1 MAKSKDSSSAPGEF
15 IGEVVDV
22 ALHSVTRNRFLNYA
36 VSVITSRALPDVRDG
51 LKPVQRRILYAMY
64 RDLKLTPEKK
74 TLKCAKIVGQVLG
87 NYHPH
92 GDSAVYETLVRMAQP
107 WSLRYPLIEGQG
119 NFGSIDGDGAAAYR
133 YTEAKLQKIA
143 VPFLEEITKETVDF
157 RSNFDDSSEEP
168 VVLPSRIPQLLVNGC
183 TGIAVGVAT
192 NIPPHNLREVVDAAI
207 QVIDNPEI
215 TVRELMQTLQGPD
228 FPTGGQLLED
238 RETLTTIYQEGHG
251 RIRCR
256 GEYELEEGKKS
267 EQHII
272 IKSVPYMV
280 NKANLV
286 ESIGEIIMEKK
297 LPQLLD
303 VRDESTDQIRIVL
316 VVRKEADP
324 ETVMAYIYKHTTLLS
339 SFHVNMTCLV
349 PDNSSVGVRP
359 DKVSLLEALK
369 HFNEFRYEVT
379 VRRLGHDLRG
389 LIDRLHILDG
399 FRLIFS
405 DLDKVLEIIRNS
417 NGRADAAEQLM
428 AEFPLDEKQTDAILD
443 LRLYRLGRPDVRS
456 VLTEYEEKM
465 RQKDEIEMI
474 LDSRQKLWSLVKKEL
489 REISKDHGDDR
500 RTKVQ
505 EGGAQMTTYDQQSLI
520 VDEDATVLLSRDGW
534 VRRVASVGDLSKARL
549 RQGDELQFAIRGS
562 TLAPIIFFT
571 NYGKAY
577 TFRVNDMPVSPRGN
591 GEPIQARCAFSDG
604 EKIVACHV
612 LDSRLLGGRITAPA
626 LPTGSVPG
634 GEEGEP
640 SVPEPEIQIVVLTT
654 DGRGFR
660 TSFEGLTETSTK
672 NGRKFAAPAG
682 GETVVDVRL
691 CRPATD
697 LLATATRFGRG
708 ALCRLAEVNFL
719 AGAGKGV
726 TVLKLAEA
734 DRLVGFRAF
743 DPEGPMENALRLI
756 RDEGGREIVVHPK
769 EVKITGRAGKGQ
781 TLLKRGLLNVVVDPL
796 TVLGPPEVPAGPSSG
811 GAGEATVSPEPV
823 MDAPAGGESVAREGY
838 AEGDYGED
846 DFSPA
851 MSYDDDDDDGF
862 KE

>member
-1 MAKSKDSSSAPGEF
+1 MAKKQDSSAPGEF
-15 IGEVVDV
+15 IGEIVDV
-22 ALHSVTRNRFLNYA
+22 HLHTVTRNRFLNYA

-92 GDSAVYETLVRMAQP
+92 GDSSVYETLVRMAQP
-107 WSLRYPLIEGQG
+107 WSLRYPLVYGQG
-119 NFGSIDGDGAAAYR
+119 NFGSIDGDSAAAYR

-168 VVLPSRIPQLLVNGC
+168 TVLPSRIPQLLVNGC

-192 NIPPHNLREVVDAAI
+192 NIPPHNLVEVVDAAI
-207 QVIDNPEI
+207 QVIDNPEV

-238 RETLTTIYQEGHG
+238 REALTTIYQEGHG

-256 GEYELEEGKKS
+256 GEYEVEDGKRA
-267 EQHII
+267 ERQII
-272 IKSVPYMV
+272 ITSIPYMV
-280 NKANLV
+280 NKSNLV
-286 ESIGEIIMEKK
+286 ESIGEIIMERKI
-297 LPQLLD
+297 PQLLD
-303 VRDESTDQIRIVL
+303 VRDESTDQIRVVL

-324 ETVMAYIYKHTTLLS
+324 ETVMAYLYKHTQLLS

-349 PDNSSVGVRP
+349 PDNSSIGVRP
-359 DKVSLLEALK
+359 DRVSLIEALT
-369 HFNEFRYEVT
+369 HFNKFRYEVT
-379 VRRLGHDLRG
+379 VRRLQHDLRA

-399 FRLIFS
+399 FRIVFS
-405 DLDKVLEIIRNS
+405 DLDRALEIIRNS
-417 NGRADAAEQLM
+417 NGRADAGEQLM
-428 AEFPLDEKQTDAILD
+428 AAFPLDEKQTEAILD
-443 LRLYRLGRPDVRS
+443 MRLYRLGRPDIRS

-465 RQKDEIEMI
+465 RAKDDIEML
-474 LDSRQKLWSLVKKEL
+474 LDSPKKLWDLVKSEL
-489 REISKDHGDDR
+489 REISKEHGDAR

-505 EGGAQMTTYDQQSLI
+505 EAGAQLTSYDQQSLI

-549 RQGDELQFAIRGS
+549 RQGDELQFAVRGS

-571 NYGKAY
+571 NYGTAY
-577 TFRVNDMPVSPRGN
+577 TFRINDIPVSPRGN

-612 LDSRLLGGRITAPA
+612 LDPRLLGGSITATSPE
-626 LPTGSVPG
+626 T
-634 GEEGEP
+634 
-640 SVPEPEIQIVVLTT
+640 EPEVQIVAMTS

-660 TSFEGLTETSTK
+660 TSFDGLTEPSTK
-672 NGRKFAAPAG
+672 NGRKFARPAP

-691 CRPATD
+691 CRPGTD
-697 LLATATRFGRG
+697 LLASGTRFGRG
-708 ALCRLAEVNFL
+708 ALCKLEEVNFL
-719 AGAGKGV
+719 SGAGKGV
-726 TVLKLAEA
+726 TVVKLAEA

-743 DPEGPMENALRLI
+743 DPNGPRENALRLI
-756 RDEGGREIVVHPK
+756 RDEGGREILVHPS

-781 TLLKRGLLNVVVDPL
+781 SLLKRGLLNVVIDPV
-796 TVLGPPEVPAGPSSG
+796 TVIGPPEAPMPPGG
-811 GAGEATVSPEPV
+811 GAASGL
-823 MDAPAGGESVAREGY
+823 DN
-838 AEGDYGED
+838 
-846 DFSPA
+846 
-851 MSYDDDDDDGF
+851 DDGADSPLAYDNNDEF

>member
-1 MAKSKDSSSAPGEF
+1 MAKKPDSKTAGEF
-15 IGEVVDV
+15 AGEIVDV
-22 ALHSVTRNRFLNYA
+22 HLHTVTRNRFLNYA

-64 RDLKLTPEKK
+64 RDLKLTPDKK

-92 GDSAVYETLVRMAQP
+92 GDSAVYEALVRMAQD

-168 VVLPSRIPQLLVNGC
+168 VVLPSRIPQLLINGC

-192 NIPPHNLREVVDAAI
+192 NIPPHNLREVVEAA
-207 QVIDNPEI
+207 VMLIDNPEV
-215 TVRELMQTLQGPD
+215 TTAELMQVLQGPD

-238 RETLTTIYQEGHG
+238 RQTLTTIYQEGQG

-256 GEYELEEGKKS
+256 GEYEIEEGKRAERS
-267 EQHII
+267 LII
-272 IKSVPYMV
+272 TSIPYMV
-280 NKANLV
+280 NKGSLV
-286 ESIGEIIMEKK
+286 EAIGEIVAERKVPM
-297 LPQLLD
+297 LLD

-324 ETVMAYIYKHTTLLS
+324 ETIMAYLYKHTPLLS

-359 DKVSLLEALK
+359 DKVSLIEALR
-369 HFNEFRYEVT
+369 HFNQFRYEVT
-379 VRRLGHDLRG
+379 VKRLGHDLRN
-389 LIDRLHILDG
+389 LIERLHILDG
-399 FRLIFS
+399 FRTIFA
-405 DLDKVLEIIRNS
+405 DLDRALEIIRNS

-428 AEFPLDEKQTDAILD
+428 AAFPLDERQTDAILD
-443 LRLYRLGRPDVRS
+443 MRLYRLGRPDVRA

-465 RQKDEIEMI
+465 RAKDEIEML
-474 LDSRQKLWSLVKKEL
+474 LDSPKRLWELVKREL
-489 REISKDHGDDR
+489 QEMATAHGDAR

-505 EGGAQMTTYDQQSLI
+505 VAGEQITTYDQQSLI

-534 VRRVASVGDLSKARL
+534 VRRVSSVGDLSKARL
-549 RQGDELQFAIRGS
+549 RQGDELQFAVCGS

-577 TFRVNDMPVSPRGN
+577 TFRVHDMPVSPRGN

-612 LDSRLLGGRITAPA
+612 LDPRLLNGSITAEPA
-626 LPTGSVPG
+626 G
-634 GEEGEP
+634 EGE
-640 SVPEPEIQIVVLTT
+640 VREPEVQIVVLTT

-660 TSFEGLTETSTK
+660 TSFEGLTEPSTR
-672 NGRKFAAPAG
+672 NGRKYAAPAA

-691 CRPATD
+691 GRPQTD
-697 LLATATRFGRG
+697 LLATGTRFGRG
-708 ALCRLAEVNFL
+708 ALCRLEEVNFL
-719 AGAGKGV
+719 SGAGKGV
-726 TVLKLAEA
+726 TVLKLSEA
-734 DRLVGFRAF
+734 DRLVGFRCF
-743 DPEGPMENALRLI
+743 DPSAPKENSLRLV
-756 RDEGGREIVVHPK
+756 RDEGGREILVHPDT
-769 EVKITGRAGKGQ
+769 VKITGRAGKGQ
-781 TLLKRGLLNVVVDPL
+781 ALLKRGLLNVVVDPL
-796 TVLGPPEVPAGPSSG
+796 TVLGPPEQPAS
-811 GAGEATVSPEPV
+811 EPV
-823 MDAPAGGESVAREGY
+823 LGSAAPPSAEPPGQPETSTAGGSGEVPEQF
-838 AEGDYGED
+838 DYQED
-846 DFSPA
+846 EEMDLPPSF
-851 MSYDDDDDDGF
+851 YDDDN
-862 KE
+862 E

>member
-1 MAKSKDSSSAPGEF
+1 MAKRQEPSSAPGEF
-15 IGEVVDV
+15 AGEVVDV
-22 ALHSVTRNRFLNYA
+22 ALHQVTRNRFLNYA

-92 GDSAVYETLVRMAQP
+92 GDSAVYEALVRMAQD

-133 YTEAKLQKIA
+133 YTEAKLQKVA

-157 RSNFDDSSEEP
+157 RSNFDDSAEEP
-168 VVLPSRIPQLLVNGC
+168 SVLPSRIPQLLVNGC

-192 NIPPHNLREVVDAAI
+192 NIPPHNLREVVDAA
-207 QVIDNPEI
+207 VHLIDQPEA
-215 TVRELMQTLQGPD
+215 TTRELMEILQGPD

-238 RETLTTIYQEGHG
+238 RETLTTIYQEGQG

-256 GEYELEEGKKS
+256 GEYALEEGKKS

-272 IKSVPYMV
+272 ITSIPYMV
-280 NKANLV
+280 NKSSLV
-286 ESIGEIIMEKK
+286 ESIGEIIMERKI
-297 LPQLLD
+297 PQLLD
-303 VRDESTDQIRIVL
+303 VRDESTNDIRIIL

-324 ETVMAYIYKHTTLLS
+324 ETVMAYLYKHTSLLS

-359 DKVSLLEALK
+359 DRISLAEALK
-369 HFNEFRYEVT
+369 HFNDFRYEVT
-379 VRRLGHDLRG
+379 VRRLSHDLRG

-399 FRLIFS
+399 FRLIFA
-405 DLDKVLEIIRNS
+405 DLDRVLEIIRQS

-428 AEFPLDEKQTDAILD
+428 SAFPLDPKQTDAILD
-443 LRLYRLGRPDVRS
+443 LRLYRLGRPDVRA
-456 VLTEYEEKM
+456 VLTEYEEKS

-474 LDSRQKLWSLVKKEL
+474 LDSRQKLWNLVKSEL
-489 REISKDHGDDR
+489 KEISKEHGDER

-505 EGGAQMTTYDQQSLI
+505 EAGAQLTTYDQQSLI

-562 TLAPIIFFT
+562 TLSPIVFFT

-577 TFRVNDMPVSPRGN
+577 TFRVNDMPVSPRGH

-612 LDSRLLGGRITAPA
+612 LDPRLLGGKIAA
-626 LPTGSVPG
+626 ESA
-634 GEEGEP
+634 EG
-640 SVPEPEIQIVVLTT
+640 EPEIQAVAVTS

-660 TSFEGLTETSTK
+660 ASFEGLTEPSTK
-672 NGRKFAAPAG
+672 NGRKFAVPAA

-691 CRPATD
+691 GRPAVD
-697 LLATATRFGRG
+697 LLATGTRFGRG
-708 ALCRLAEVNFL
+708 ALCKLEEVNFL
-719 AGAGKGV
+719 SGAGKGV

-734 DRLVGFRAF
+734 DRLVGFRCF
-743 DPEGPMENALRLI
+743 DPEGPKELCLRLI
-756 RDEGGREIVVHPK
+756 RDEGGREILVHPS
-769 EVKITGRAGKGQ
+769 EVKLTGRAGKGQ
-781 TLLKRGLLNVVVDPL
+781 AMLKRGLLNVVVDPL
-796 TVLGPPEVPAGPSSG
+796 TVLGPPESATAVAAGLVEEASAALEG
-811 GAGEATVSPEPV
+811 GDATAAQEFA
-823 MDAPAGGESVAREGY
+823 DN
-838 AEGDYGED
+838 D
-846 DFSPA
+846 DE
-851 MSYDDDDDDGF
+851 F